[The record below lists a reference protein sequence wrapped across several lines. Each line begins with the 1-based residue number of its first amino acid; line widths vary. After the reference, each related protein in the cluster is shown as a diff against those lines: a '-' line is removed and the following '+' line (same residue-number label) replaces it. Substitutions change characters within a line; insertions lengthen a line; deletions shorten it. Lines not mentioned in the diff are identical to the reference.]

1 MKAYLLYKKT
11 NSNFSYQVYSYLK
24 NYLLSIGD
32 EISSSIDE
40 ADYVITFYCEEDSSI
55 LSSVDK
61 KKVKILALLDSF
73 SYSYYSHKLFLS
85 QGVVNC
91 LSNVSEVLVFSTLD
105 KQLLI
110 KNNITSKITV
120 IPVLYNNFNNNLS
133 GIEKVAFRR
142 FFQVDIDKKLIVSFG
157 SYLDNKDYLLFD
169 ALIRNTADCQF
180 IYIGENYQELKKKSL
195 QERLNNPSNI
205 ININSLPQEL
215 YSSMIYSIDAVLI
228 TSKVISYPTVLFDFI
243 SNNKEIILNDNFNM
257 KDVFNSSNCKIGHN
271 YESIFHLI
279 KDVEVKNK
287 Y

>member
-61 KKVKILALLDSF
+61 KKVKVLALLDSF

-133 GIEKVAFRR
+133 GIEKVAFRK
-142 FFQVDIDKKLIVSFG
+142 FFQVDKDKKLIVSFG

-228 TSKVISYPTVLFDFI
+228 TSKVII
-243 SNNKEIILNDNFNM
+243 KII
-257 KDVFNSSNCKIGHN
+257 I
-271 YESIFHLI
+271 
-279 KDVEVKNK
+279 
-287 Y
+287 

>member
-1 MKAYLLYKKT
+1 MKVYLLYKKT

-61 KKVKILALLDSF
+61 KKVKVLALLDSF

-133 GIEKVAFRR
+133 GIEKVAFRK
-142 FFQVDIDKKLIVSFG
+142 FFQVDKDKKLIVSFG

-257 KDVFNSSNCKIGHN
+257 KDVFNSSNCKIGYN